1 MDSEEDKISPENKKR
16 RLKTPQQ
23 VEGLESFY
31 AEHKYPSEAM
41 KSQLSEELGLTEK
54 QVQGW
59 FCHRRLKDKRLMKE
73 EACNNGKQDPQNGI
87 MQDSVNGVKQDS
99 SGSGKKTDNQRHLKC
114 KEVENQRFVNAIDYP
129 AAVLAS
135 ELRDH
140 DLFKVN
146 HENMEDTFA
155 GSSSASQERSSL
167 QSGNPYETEA
177 RRRPFQNGKHYDFE
191 GKRKNRSSYMNP
203 YSEENDEHEAIAA
216 VREQLGDEYREDG
229 PPLSVEFHP
238 LPPGAW
244 DDSTEPHYQGNIVV
258 QDHQRMPKKMTEQD
272 ARKMFRSEAFHT
284 TCSSG
289 VGSGYL
295 SIPAG
300 LKYERASPKFER
312 ASPKYEWASYSK
324 HEPLTSKSTW
334 RPANNHLQISD
345 NYHVPDL
352 NSSMQ
357 LDEDSPDESPSS
369 GFVTKSYP
377 AWHKQEAAGRLS
389 SDAHLPLPYGSKNG
403 TIPGKVLN
411 AGKEFSVSRPYNA
424 GDIYHDASGVD
435 PNVKAAAPLVQ
446 NRDLMSSQGED
457 KSQPKKMT
465 KRERLREE
473 RKIKK
478 EQDSALRL
486 KQKLIPKEE
495 KMIAQVEKKKQMEE
509 NRKPRE
515 VAKCQAATEK
525 VAISKNLMKG
535 HTGEIPSNFSGV
547 GLVAA
552 CSSME

>member
-1 MDSEEDKISPENKKR
+1 MESEEDKISPENKKR

-73 EACNNGKQDPQNGI
+73 EASNNGKQDPHNGI

-99 SGSGKKTDNQRHLKC
+99 SGSGKKSDHQRHSRC
-114 KEVENQRFVNAIDYP
+114 KEVESQRFANAMDYP

-146 HENMEDTFA
+146 HDNEDTFA
-155 GSSSASQERSSL
+155 GSSSASQDRSSL
-167 QSGNPYETEA
+167 QSGNPYEAEA
-177 RRRPFQNGKHYDFE
+177 RRRPFQNGKHYEFE
-191 GKRKNRSSYMNP
+191 GKRKNRSSYMDP
-203 YSEENDEHEAIAA
+203 YSEEDGEHEAITA

-229 PPLSVEFHP
+229 PPLGVEFHP
-238 LPPGAW
+238 LPPGAF
-244 DDSTEPHYQGNIVV
+244 DDSTEPPYQGNIVV
-258 QDHQRMPKKMTEQD
+258 QDIPRMPKKMMEPDT
-272 ARKMFRSEAFHT
+272 RKMFRPEGFHT
-284 TCSSG
+284 PCSTG
-289 VGSGYL
+289 VGLGYM
-295 SIPAG
+295 SVPMG
-300 LKYERASPKFER
+300 LKFERASPKFER
-312 ASPKYEWASYSK
+312 ASPKCEWASYSK
-324 HEPLTSKSTW
+324 HESLNIKSAW
-334 RPANNHLQISD
+334 RPANNHLQIGD

-357 LDEDSPDESPSS
+357 LDEDSPDDSPSS
-369 GFVTKSYP
+369 EFVTKSYP
-377 AWHKQEAAGRLS
+377 AWHKQEPAGRLS

-403 TIPGKVLN
+403 MIPGKVLN
-411 AGKEFSVSRPYNA
+411 AGKEFSIPRPYNG
-424 GDIYHDASGVD
+424 GDIYHDTSGVN
-435 PNVKAAAPLVQ
+435 PNVKAAMPPLQ
-446 NRDLMSSQGED
+446 SRDLLSSQGED
-457 KSQPKKMT
+457 KFQPKKMT

-473 RKIKK
+473 RKIKR

-495 KMIAQVEKKKQMEE
+495 KMNTQMERKKQMEE
-509 NRKPRE
+509 IRKPRE
-515 VAKCQAATEK
+515 VAKCLAANEK
-525 VAISKNLMKG
+525 VALSKNLMKG
-535 HTGEIPSNFSGV
+535 HTGEIPNNFSGG